1 MSGPTDVRLSEVNE
15 ALLLSSIRQH
25 ELTEQA
31 SLFYCRQGQT
41 SGGVV

>member
-1 MSGPTDVRLSEVNE
+1 MNDPSDIRLSEVNE

-31 SLFYCRQGQT
+31 GPALTKGLLR
-41 SGGVV
+41 